1 MIGSASN
8 VKVLVLGNDP
18 QINTIDFDRLKPEVI
33 TLGVNRIWLKHIPD
47 YLFFNDIQILTE
59 IERHPEIMAQLQSN
73 TKCFSSDWIRHKLK
87 RTIPQWIEI
96 HRRTNAI
103 SFPDSVST
111 AINIFSSNF
120 LTDKRVT
127 YYLAGVSLKWT
138 NPSHFWKEMEYE
150 SLNKHG
156 QDWYTTRFVKMS
168 ENFRKIKARGIRV
181 ISVNPNS
188 NLNKMF
194 RYESIDN
201 LYK

>member
-33 TLGVNRIWLKHIPD
+33 TLGVNRIWLKHIPN

-73 TKCFSSDWIRHKLK
+73 TKCFSSDWIKYGLK

-96 HRRTNAI
+96 HRRPNVI

-120 LTDKRVT
+120 LTDRRVT

-138 NPSHFWKEMEYE
+138 NPSHFWKEIEYE

-201 LYK
+201 LYR